1 MSACIAGGREW
12 TAPAKSQIPPPR
24 SSRTKV
30 SSDHPAP
37 KTKEEAGQLAV
48 DARYHELEKITDP
61 KQREKAEKD
70 LRSHAE
76 KTFVTTG
83 RALEKL
89 RATQARLEEKLNPAN
104 DKSPLKA
111 AAAPVLRAVQKRQRA
126 KIVGT
131 VLKNAR
137 KDAAI
142 LTRAQKASKTFRQRA
157 AQSQPAK
164 DLDRER

>member
-1 MSACIAGGREW
+1 MNSPGKKSDP
-12 TAPAKSQIPPPR
+12 APAKFFDADQQA
-24 SSRTKV
+24 
-30 SSDHPAP
+30 HPAP

-48 DARYHELEKITDP
+48 DSRYHELEQITDP
-61 KQREKAEKD
+61 KQREKAEND

-83 RALEKL
+83 RAFEKL
-89 RATQARLEEKLNPAN
+89 RTTQARLHENLNSPN
-104 DKSPLKA
+104 DKNPLKA
-111 AAAPVLRAVQKRQRA
+111 AAAPVLRAAQKRQRA
-126 KIVGT
+126 KVTGM

-142 LTRAQKASKTFRQRA
+142 LTRAQKASKTFRQRT

>member
-1 MSACIAGGREW
+1 MNSPGKKSESAS
-12 TAPAKSQIPPPR
+12 AKFPDEGPLQ
-24 SSRTKV
+24 V
-30 SSDHPAP
+30 PAP
-37 KTKEEAGQLAV
+37 KTKEEAGQRAV
-48 DARYHELEKITDP
+48 DARYHELENITDP
-61 KQREKAEKD
+61 KQREKAEND

-89 RATQARLEEKLNPAN
+89 RATQARLQENLNSPK
-104 DKSPLKA
+104 DKNLLNA
-111 AAAPVLRAVQKRQRA
+111 AAAPVLRAAQKRQRA
-126 KIVGT
+126 KVTGM

-142 LTRAQKASKTFRQRA
+142 LTRAQKASKTFRQRT

>member
-1 MSACIAGGREW
+1 MNSPGKKSDP
-12 TAPAKSQIPPPR
+12 APAKFLDADQQ
-24 SSRTKV
+24 KY
-30 SSDHPAP
+30 PAP

-48 DARYHELEKITDP
+48 DSRYHELEQITDP
-61 KQREKAEKD
+61 KQREKAEND

-83 RALEKL
+83 RAFEKL
-89 RATQARLEEKLNPAN
+89 RTTQARLHENLNSPN
-104 DKSPLKA
+104 NKNPLKA
-111 AAAPVLRAVQKRQRA
+111 AAAPVLRAAQKRQRA

-137 KDAAI
+137 KDAEI
-142 LTRAQKASKTFRQRA
+142 ITRAQKASKAFRQRS

-164 DLDRER
+164 D

>member
-1 MSACIAGGREW
+1 MDSPGKRSDS
-12 TAPAKSQIPPPR
+12 APAKFLDGDQQR
-24 SSRTKV
+24 Y
-30 SSDHPAP
+30 PAP

-48 DARYHELEKITDP
+48 DSRYHELEKITDP

-89 RATQARLEEKLNPAN
+89 RATQARLEQTLNPAN
-104 DKSPLKA
+104 DKSPLKS

-126 KIVGT
+126 KIAGA

-142 LTRAQKASKTFRQRA
+142 ITRAQKASKAFRQRA

>member
-1 MSACIAGGREW
+1 MDSPGKNSDP
-12 TAPAKSQIPPPR
+12 APAKFPDEGQQRYS
-24 SSRTKV
+24 
-30 SSDHPAP
+30 AP
-37 KTKEEAGQLAV
+37 KTKEEAGQRAV
-48 DARYHELEKITDP
+48 DSRYHELEKITDP
-61 KQREKAEKD
+61 KQREKAEND

-76 KTFVTTG
+76 KTFVATG

-89 RATQARLEEKLNPAN
+89 HSTQTRLHENLNSPN

-126 KIVGT
+126 KIVGA

-142 LTRAQKASKTFRQRA
+142 LTRAQKASKAFRQRA

-164 DLDRER
+164 DIDRER

>member
-1 MSACIAGGREW
+1 MKSPGKNSDP
-12 TAPAKSQIPPPR
+12 APAKFLDADQQSQ
-24 SSRTKV
+24 
-30 SSDHPAP
+30 PAP

-61 KQREKAEKD
+61 KQREKAEKE

-76 KTFVTTG
+76 KTFGTTEK
-83 RALEKL
+83 AVEKL
-89 RATQARLEEKLNPAN
+89 RATRARWEEKLNSAN
-104 DKSPLKA
+104 EKGPLKA
-111 AAAPVLRAVQKRQRA
+111 AAEPVLRAAEKRQRA
-126 KIVGT
+126 KISGM

-142 LTRAQKASKTFRQRA
+142 ITRAQKASKAFRQRT
-157 AQSQPAK
+157 SHNQPAK

>member
-1 MSACIAGGREW
+1 MDSPGKKSEP
-12 TAPAKSQIPPPR
+12 APEKYPDGDQQR
-24 SSRTKV
+24 Q
-30 SSDHPAP
+30 PAP
-37 KTKEEAGQLAV
+37 KTREEAGQLAV
-48 DARYHELEKITDP
+48 DARYHELEKLTDP
-61 KQREKAEKD
+61 KLREKTENAI
-70 LRSHAE
+70 RSHAE
-76 KTFVTTG
+76 KTFGITDKAV
-83 RALEKL
+83 EKL
-89 RATQARLEEKLNPAN
+89 RATQARWEQKLNSLN

-142 LTRAQKASKTFRQRA
+142 ITRAQNNSKTFRQRA
-157 AQSQPAK
+157 AQSKPGK

>member
-1 MSACIAGGREW
+1 MDSPGKKSDP
-12 TAPAKSQIPPPR
+12 APAKLPDEGQYR
-24 SSRTKV
+24 N
-30 SSDHPAP
+30 PAP

-89 RATQARLEEKLNPAN
+89 RTTQARL
-104 DKSPLKA
+104 
-111 AAAPVLRAVQKRQRA
+111 
-126 KIVGT
+126 GT
-131 VLKNAR
+131 
-137 KDAAI
+137 DA
-142 LTRAQKASKTFRQRA
+142 
-157 AQSQPAK
+157 
-164 DLDRER
+164 

>member
-1 MSACIAGGREW
+1 MNSPGKKSEP
-12 TAPAKSQIPPPR
+12 APAKFLDADQP
-24 SSRTKV
+24 KY
-30 SSDHPAP
+30 PAP

-48 DARYHELEKITDP
+48 DSRYHELEKITDP

-89 RATQARLEEKLNPAN
+89 HATQARLQQNLNSP

-126 KIVGT
+126 KVTGM

-142 LTRAQKASKTFRQRA
+142 LTRAQKASKAFRQRA

>member
-1 MSACIAGGREW
+1 MDSPGKKSD
-12 TAPAKSQIPPPR
+12 PALAKFPDEGPLHQ
-24 SSRTKV
+24 
-30 SSDHPAP
+30 PAP

-48 DARYHELEKITDP
+48 DARWHELEKITDP

-89 RATQARLEEKLNPAN
+89 RTTQARLEQTLTPAN
-104 DKSPLKA
+104 DKGPLKA

-126 KIVGT
+126 KIVGA

>member
-1 MSACIAGGREW
+1 MSSPGKKSDP
-12 TAPAKSQIPPPR
+12 APAKFLDA
-24 SSRTKV
+24 
-30 SSDHPAP
+30 DHEQYSAP
-37 KTKEEAGQLAV
+37 TTREEAGQLAV

-61 KQREKAEKD
+61 KERAKAEKD

-89 RATQARLEEKLNPAN
+89 QATQARLAQTLSPAN

-126 KIVGT
+126 KIVGA

-142 LTRAQKASKTFRQRA
+142 LTRAQKASRTFRQRA

>member
-1 MSACIAGGREW
+1 MDSPGKKSD
-12 TAPAKSQIPPPR
+12 PALAKFPDEGQHR
-24 SSRTKV
+24 N
-30 SSDHPAP
+30 PAP

-48 DARYHELEKITDP
+48 DARWHELEKITDP
-61 KQREKAEKD
+61 KQREKAEND

-89 RATQARLEEKLNPAN
+89 QATQARLEQTLNPAN

-111 AAAPVLRAVQKRQRA
+111 VAAPVLRTVQKRQRA
-126 KIVGT
+126 KIVSS

-157 AQSQPAK
+157 AQSPPAK

>member
-1 MSACIAGGREW
+1 MDSPGKKSDP
-12 TAPAKSQIPPPR
+12 APAKFPDEGQPR
-24 SSRTKV
+24 FL
-30 SSDHPAP
+30 AP

-48 DARYHELEKITDP
+48 DSRYHELEQITDP
-61 KQREKAEKD
+61 KQREKAEND

-83 RALEKL
+83 RAFEKL
-89 RATQARLEEKLNPAN
+89 RATQDRLRENLNAPN

-111 AAAPVLRAVQKRQRA
+111 AVAPVLRAVQKRQRA
-126 KIVGT
+126 KIVGS

-142 LTRAQKASKTFRQRA
+142 LTRAQKASKTFRQRT

>member
-1 MSACIAGGREW
+1 MSSPGK
-12 TAPAKSQIPPPR
+12 KSESTPEKYPDGDQQR
-24 SSRTKV
+24 Q
-30 SSDHPAP
+30 PAP
-37 KTKEEAGQLAV
+37 KTREEAGQLAV
-48 DARYHELEKITDP
+48 DSRYHELEQITDP
-61 KQREKAEKD
+61 KQREKAEND

-83 RALEKL
+83 RAFEKL
-89 RATQARLEEKLNPAN
+89 RATQARLQENLNSPN
-104 DKSPLKA
+104 VKSPLKA
-111 AAAPVLRAVQKRQRA
+111 AAVPVLRAVQKRQRA

-142 LTRAQKASKTFRQRA
+142 ITRAQKTSKAFRQRA
-157 AQSQPAK
+157 PQSKPGK

>member
-1 MSACIAGGREW
+1 MNSPGKKSDPS
-12 TAPAKSQIPPPR
+12 PAKFFDADQQA
-24 SSRTKV
+24 
-30 SSDHPAP
+30 HPAP
-37 KTKEEAGQLAV
+37 KTREEAGQLAV

-89 RATQARLEEKLNPAN
+89 RDTQARLGQTLNPAN
-104 DKSPLKA
+104 DKSPLRA
-111 AAAPVLRAVQKRQRA
+111 VAAPVLRAAQKRQRA
-126 KIVGT
+126 KIVGA

-142 LTRAQKASKTFRQRA
+142 ITRAQKASKTFRQRA